1 VVGDAFT
8 GKTTFIKK
16 YCKGDVTKGVEYKP
30 TLGFDFSM
38 AVLRYKSE
46 DLKLAFWDIAG
57 QERFTNL
64 TRSYYQGA
72 TGGFVVLDITHMK
85 SFEGARRWKAD
96 IDAKVMLRE
105 QVPIPVV
112 LLANKSDKLKEG
124 VEPAMDLEQF
134 AKDNGFVGWLA
145 TSSFTN
151 TNVKQ
156 AVSMLVGKMLEVLP
170 GPDPGE
176 QPPEHASIRLGA
188 NKEPD
193 TSGVTCCK

>member
-1 VVGDAFT
+1 
-8 GKTTFIKK
+8 
-16 YCKGDVTKGVEYKP
+16 
-30 TLGFDFSM
+30 M
-38 AVLRYKSE
+38 AVLRYKNE

-96 IDAKVMLRE
+96 IDAKVMLRDG
-105 QVPIPVV
+105 VPIPVV

-134 AKDNGFVGWLA
+134 AKDNGFAGWLA

-156 AVSMLVGKMLEVLP
+156 AVTLLVGKMLELLP
-170 GPDPGE
+170 GPDPLE
-176 QPPEHASIRLGA
+176 QPPEHASIRLG
-188 NKEPD
+188 KQEPD
-193 TSGVTCCK
+193 PGSTTCCK